1 MEDILRRILDIA
13 VGAIGLVVFVVTYPI
28 IAVAIKVDSRGP
40 VIFAQQRVGQRGKRF
55 TMLKYRSMSHDG
67 HKPYQTP
74 KLEPVHFKTFTFTT
88 PTSRLTRVGR
98 ILRKTSL
105 DELPNFWNV
114 LKGDMSIVGPRPE
127 IPELVEQYPPEYH
140 RRHDV
145 KPGITGLAQV
155 SGRADLSYDETMRYD
170 LEYVR
175 SRSLAG
181 DLRIILRTL
190 AVVVSREGAR

>member
-1 MEDILRRILDIA
+1 MEDTLRRALDI
-13 VGAIGLVVFVVTYPI
+13 VLGAIGLVVFVVTLPV
-28 IAVAIKVDSRGP
+28 IALAIRLDSRGP
-40 VIFAQQRVGQRGKRF
+40 IIFSQKRVGLRGRRF
-55 TMLKYRSMSHDG
+55 TMYKYRSMSHDG
-67 HKPYQTP
+67 HKPYSTP

-88 PTSRLTRVGR
+88 PTSRLTRVGSF
-98 ILRKTSL
+98 LRKTSL

-114 LKGDMSIVGPRPE
+114 LKGDMSVVGPRPE

-155 SGRADLSYDETMRYD
+155 NGRADLSYDETMQYD
-170 LEYVR
+170 LQYVN

-181 DLRIILRTL
+181 DLKIIFRTIT
-190 AVVVSREGAR
+190 VVVSREGAR